1 MNRLCMSHHLKYL
14 DHIIPKAAN
23 KAAIPTRSPV
33 RVICMSW
40 PAATFDRTTLL
51 LVEGAELAWVPEVEA
66 LAGLDGGAGE
76 AEELTGTREV
86 ERGIV
91 VVITVVEF
99 AGQLDIDGAQY
110 VSVISVVV

>member
-1 MNRLCMSHHLKYL
+1 
-14 DHIIPKAAN
+14 
-23 KAAIPTRSPV
+23 
-33 RVICMSW
+33 MSW